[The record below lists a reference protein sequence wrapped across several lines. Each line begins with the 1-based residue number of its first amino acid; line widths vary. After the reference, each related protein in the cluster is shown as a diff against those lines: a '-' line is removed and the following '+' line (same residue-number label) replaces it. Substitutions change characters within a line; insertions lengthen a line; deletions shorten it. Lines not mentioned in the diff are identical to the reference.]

1 MKHITLIILVVVT
14 AGAFV
19 FLVTQFVTGTSWD
32 NPEASKPEISQSLPD
47 TTDQASGP
55 STEDIINQ
63 YTWVTFE
70 HPSTPFN
77 FEYPQELSMSPD
89 SVFEEFPSYVDLSI
103 NFPHDEKTDPRYQN
117 KQINITAIKSSF
129 CLDIAYQYYCP
140 DTTEIKK
147 PPTKIRGY
155 DWHVYDDTIGYG
167 IKQFSNVKRY
177 VLVEGDTT
185 YMLTYYKDYST
196 SEAELQEPDKKYE
209 VLFDRIASSFKIKQQ
224 KIIDY
229 SMIQTV
235 NTKSFPKVEN
245 MFLQKEEWNSSDG
258 LQLMFLYPSNIL
270 KKGNVM
276 PEIRSIRL
284 EDKSLEFL
292 EYTNNYISFS
302 DKPSS
307 GYFPQEVLGMI
318 DGEPTQ
324 AVSIAGQLGY
334 VKEGTINRLDTS
346 NATQVKVYTFEK
358 DNYVYIFAYYKAE
371 GKDFTDTF
379 DGIVSSLEIV
389 EKSD

>member
-1 MKHITLIILVVVT
+1 MKHIILIFLIAAAL
-14 AGAFV
+14 GSSV
-19 FLVTQFVTGTSWD
+19 FLIVDF
-32 NPEASKPEISQSLPD
+32 ASRTFNTNIEISELDLSQKLPE
-47 TTDQASGP
+47 TTDQSNAP
-55 STEDIINQ
+55 NTEEIISQ
-63 YTWVTFE
+63 YTWETFE
-70 HPSTPFN
+70 HPSAPFT
-77 FEYPQELSMSPD
+77 FEYPQELSVSPD

-129 CLDIAYQYYCP
+129 CLDFAYQYYCP

-147 PPTKIRGY
+147 PPTKISGY
-155 DWHVYDDTIGYG
+155 DGHVYDDTIGYG

-185 YMLTYYKDYST
+185 YMLTYYKDFST

-209 VLFDRIASSFKIKQQ
+209 ILFDRIASSFKIRQQ

-229 SMIQTV
+229 STIQTV
-235 NTKSFPKVEN
+235 NTNSFPKDEN

-270 KKGNVM
+270 KNGNVM

-318 DGEPTQ
+318 DGEPEK
-324 AVSIAGQLGY
+324 AVTIAGQPGY
-334 VKEGTINRLDTS
+334 VKQGIISSLYPKYT
-346 NATQVKVYTFEK
+346 TQVKVYTFEK
-358 DNYVYIFAYYKAE
+358 DGYAYIFAYYKGE
-371 GKDFTDTF
+371 GKDFSDIF

-389 EKSD
+389 K